1 MVAFRNSVVHLRIFA
16 FVFNVKFS
24 EPNNMTFTSWSTEKI
39 FQDWFIVYIYIYI
52 IYIYI
57 YIYIYRLRGI
67 ISGQC
72 VGYYSTRYSDL

>member
-52 IYIYI
+52 YC
-57 YIYIYRLRGI
+57 LRGI